1 MGVRS
6 LEWQVRRKDLNRS
19 RKWKISDLSI
29 NLSVSDIKQN
39 TFLFNLALITLS
51 FPPASYLFSYMIEI
65 NFVFKRSTQQESAAD
80 GMLVKTL
87 GSL

>member
-1 MGVRS
+1 MTCFRTASKMGVRS

-39 TFLFNLALITLS
+39 TLS
-51 FPPASYLFSYMIEI
+51 F
-65 NFVFKRSTQQESAAD
+65 STW
-80 GMLVKTL
+80 LP
-87 GSL
+87 